1 MTARDQ
7 ITPAGL
13 EQIPAGTPV
22 TLISSRQGY
31 AVAVGQADRV
41 RWLHS
46 HSGQFHLFRSAD
58 RAAALLNACGVRR
71 FAVDLS
77 GGTPQ

>member
-1 MTARDQ
+1 MDAREQ

-13 EQIPAGTPV
+13 EQLPAGTPI
-22 TLISSRQGY
+22 TLVGSREGY
-31 AVAVGQADRV
+31 GVAVGQADRV

-46 HSGQFHLFRSAD
+46 HTGQFRTFAD
-58 RAAALLNACGVRR
+58 IGRAVALLNACGIRR
-71 FAVDLS
+71 FSIDIS